1 MIRFAFVI
9 SILLTF
15 NSALFS
21 QSSCL
26 ETNPQMLEAGQIS
39 EAKLT
44 ELVIAHKKTF
54 SSAEI
59 DQLKR
64 CIQGHNNSIDTEFL
78 KWKNKYGA
86 WSLAWNELI
95 DLTDIE
101 ALEKQVEAHKA
112 KIKEKKEKLAEDL
125 RNIPTQ
131 GMYLCVLK
139 DLDPFAY
146 DNASLQEKA
155 KSTLTPVAVEN
166 INGHFIQS
174 LTETFR
180 TEQTQTFVKYIQD
193 RVAGELRV
201 SKMLFS
207 KPSVKRTHFV
217 YFALVDVY
225 PLQKSTLYKG
235 DNKSQSSAIV
245 LDLLGRN
252 TAGLQELNTYDP
264 SWIQEVEQ
272 LIQSN
277 GDLVKTAN
285 QNADKQ
291 RQQLLEKTGAD
302 VFTIEQELGDLKI
315 KLSKKRNELAQRMQA
330 FGLSTTG
337 SISGDIKKIRVKLSQ
352 QLDALYGEL
361 LEIRS
366 GELLSRYDIG
376 LPTERSLPQEIGA
389 QGLQL
394 VQQLKKTYEE
404 AEGFDKLNEI
414 VQGENLDLFSQRI
427 KQGGRL
433 IREISKIWVFT
444 EEHSSGW
451 RLSIIAQFKVLPG
464 GSAATPGG
472 TQAAQLPGRPAV
484 EWVAIPAGTFTMGS
498 PSYETDRE
506 SDEGPQHPVSLSGF
520 KMSKYEVTVEQF
532 GVFINAT
539 GYKTEAEKEG
549 WSWTWSGSDWV
560 KKYGLSWKTDENG
573 TIRGNNGKSHPVIN
587 VSWNDATAFAEWM
600 GCRLPTEAEWE
611 YACRGGTTSPFNTGS
626 CLGSS
631 QANYNGNY
639 PYSTCGK
646 GTYLQKTMPVGSYA
660 PNAWGL
666 YDMHGNV
673 LEWCSDWFGDYSSSP
688 QTNPKGP
695 SSGSYRVLR
704 GGSWDN
710 YGRYCRSA
718 YRISIV
724 PSYRFNGIG
733 FRLVVPS

>member
-1 MIRFAFVI
+1 
-9 SILLTF
+9 
-15 NSALFS
+15 
-21 QSSCL
+21 
-26 ETNPQMLEAGQIS
+26 MLEAGQIS
-39 EAKLT
+39 EAKLA

-54 SSAEI
+54 SSAEL

-101 ALEKQVEAHKA
+101 ALEKQVEAHKD

-252 TAGLQELNTYDP
+252 TAGLQDLYTYDP
-264 SWIQEVEQ
+264 SWIQELEQ

-277 GDLVKTAN
+277 GDLVKMAN

-291 RQQLLEKTGAD
+291 RQQLLEKTGTD

-315 KLSKKRNELAQRMQA
+315 KLSKKRNELTKRMQA

-366 GELLSRYDIG
+366 GELLSRYDIV

-433 IREISKIWVFT
+433 IREISKVWVFT

-464 GSAATPGG
+464 GSSATPGG
-472 TQAAQLPGRPAV
+472 TQASQLPGRPAV
-484 EWVAIPAGTFTMGS
+484 EWVSIPAGTFTMGS
-498 PSYETDRE
+498 PSYETNRW
-506 SDEGPQHPVSLSGF
+506 DEGPQHSVSLSGF
-520 KMSKYEVTVEQF
+520 KMSKYEVTFAQYDTF
-532 GVFINAT
+532 CDAT
-539 GYKTEAEKEG
+539 GREKPG
-549 WSWTWSGSDWV
+549 DNAWG
-560 KKYGLSWKTDENG
+560 
-573 TIRGNNGKSHPVIN
+573 RGNMPVIN
-587 VSWNDATAFAEWM
+587 VSWEDATAFAQWM

-611 YACRGGTTSPFNTGS
+611 FACRAGTTTPFNTGS
-626 CLGSS
+626 SLNSS
-631 QANYNGNY
+631 QANVNDEVEQ
-639 PYSTCGK
+639 TK
-646 GTYLQKTMPVGSYA
+646 PVGSYA

-666 YDMHGNV
+666 HDMHGNV
-673 LEWCSDWFGDYSSSP
+673 WEWCSDWYGSYSVGA

-695 SSGSYRVLR
+695 SSGSNRVLR
-704 GGSWDN
+704 GGSWGG
-710 YGRYCRSA
+710 YEGWYCRSA
-718 YRISIV
+718 SRLGNG
-724 PSYRFNGIG
+724 PSRSDTGIG